1 MGSMVT
7 IETKVL
13 GTLDEIDAIAPA
25 WRELEARCADPLS
38 YFQSFDWCRNWV
50 AQFSA
55 DGNHRPYIVTIW
67 RGERLIALWPRM
79 IVDMAG
85 IRRLETL
92 GAPHSQY
99 CGVLVR
105 RDGTAWPGIAK
116 ALLAAVRASRC
127 DVTISRAVP
136 EGSAL
141 AKLLAD
147 KPVVRGS
154 DNIASML
161 DLSLFPSSEA
171 YTAQLGKLQKRNRN
185 RRRNHLAR
193 LGELHFEVIW
203 PDHAEFGALVRQC
216 TEMKRRWLA
225 ETGRF
230 SSGFSM
236 AGYEDFLASLGGN
249 AARLSGAC
257 LSVLRAGERVVALE
271 LGFIRQRHYY
281 AYIGGFDWDLRELS
295 PGKVQM
301 DLTVNWLI
309 DKGGAGRR
317 YRPGDPGAR
326 CRAGLRLAGP
336 AGAADAAGLLWRLR
350 HSLDLDAGA
359 RELCRARLC
368 RIQHPLP
375 AALSPA
381 GAAGGL
387 AQLLAV
393 RAGLRARRQPDAGS
407 ACHRPGIGPRRR

>member
-193 LGELHFEVIW
+193 LGELDFEVIW

-309 DKGGAGRR
+309 DQGVDAYDLLINPAEYKASWTNKSVAVTSRAEALNWRGRL
-317 YRPGDPGAR
+317 YASAWLPSLRPA
-326 CRAGLRLAGP
+326 LKQVH
-336 AGAADAAGLLWRLR
+336 GLL
-350 HSLDLDAGA
+350 
-359 RELCRARLC
+359 
-368 RIQHPLP
+368 P
-375 AALSPA
+375 
-381 GAAGGL
+381 GL
-387 AQLLAV
+387 AARVANVLKPAICLLLYV
-393 RAGLRARRQPDAGS
+393 
-407 ACHRPGIGPRRR
+407 